1 MYLNKFGLVISMP
14 LFSKEKLRKVL
25 TQTKSIL
32 KESKRQTKLVLKQ
45 RPRRK
50 KNFTRLIGLKG
61 VKL

>member
-25 TQTKSIL
+25 TQSKFIL